1 MPETAAISN
10 EQPQE
15 REMWSRRSVFILA
28 AIGSAVGLGNI
39 WRFPY
44 VAYSNGGGA
53 FIIPYLIALLSAGIP
68 LLFLDYAIGHKF
80 RGSPPL
86 AFKRLH
92 KRTESI
98 GWWQVGICF
107 VISVYYAVIVAWA
120 IRYTFFSATQA
131 WGDDAEAFFTKDFL
145 KQSDATFGFDYV
157 GGVAWPLILVWVGVI
172 GILALG
178 VQKGIGA
185 TARFFV
191 PLLIL
196 LFLAVVV
203 RALFLPGAVDGLN
216 AFFTP
221 DWSALGNTSVWI
233 AAYGQIF
240 FSLSVAFGIM
250 VTYSSYLKRRTN
262 LTGSGLVVGFSNSA
276 FEMLA
281 GIGVFAALGF
291 MAFQQSAQVQDVVE
305 GGIGLAFIAFPT
317 IISEMPG
324 GAVFGFLFFGS
335 LMVAGFTSLISISQV
350 VIAAV
355 EDKLNL
361 GTVRSTLL
369 VGGASA
375 AVSVALF
382 PTTTGLNLLD
392 VVDNFVN
399 SFGIVT
405 VALVSL
411 VVVGVI
417 LRRLPALQVHMNAI
431 SSFKLGRLWQ
441 LSVGVLTPLVLGYMM
456 ISELIKTV
464 RDGYGGLPD
473 TLVVSA
479 GWAVQG
485 AIIVFAIALSLLPW
499 RKYDQRVPEY
509 KDADD
514 TIGAA
519 K

>member
-1 MPETAAISN
+1 
-10 EQPQE
+10 
-15 REMWSRRSVFILA
+15 MWSRRSVFILA

-44 VAYSNGGGA
+44 VAYANGGGA
-53 FIIPYLIALLSAGIP
+53 FIIPYLIALLTAGIP

-86 AFKRLH
+86 AFKRLR
-92 KRTESI
+92 KRTEAI

-107 VISVYYAVIVAWA
+107 VISVYYAVIIAWA
-120 IRYTFFSATQA
+120 LRYTFFSLTRA
-131 WGDDAEAFFTKDFL
+131 WGDDAEGFFVKDFL
-145 KQSDATFGFDYV
+145 KQSDANFGFDYV
-157 GGVAWPLILVWVGVI
+157 GNVAWPLILVWVGVI
-172 GILALG
+172 AILAFG

-185 TARFFV
+185 ISRIFV
-191 PLLIL
+191 PVLIL

-203 RALFLPGAVDGLN
+203 RALFLPGAAAGLD

-221 DWSALGNTSVWI
+221 DWSALTNTSVWI

-250 VTYSSYLKRRTN
+250 VTYSSYLKRKTN

-276 FEMLA
+276 FEILA

-291 MAFQQSAQVQDVVE
+291 MAFQAGEPVSEVVD

-317 IISEMPG
+317 IISQMPG
-324 GAVFGFLFFGS
+324 GALFGFLFFGS
-335 LMVAGFTSLISISQV
+335 LVFAGFTSLISISQV

-355 EDKLNL
+355 EDKLSL

-375 AVSVALF
+375 IVSVALF

-392 VVDNFVN
+392 VVDHFVN

-405 VALVSL
+405 VALVAIVTVSWL
-411 VVVGVI
+411 
-417 LRRLPALQVHMNAI
+417 LRSLPALQLHLNSV

-441 LSVGVLTPLVLGYMM
+441 VCVGLLTPIVLGYMM
-456 ISELIKTV
+456 ISEFVDVI
-464 RDGYGGLPD
+464 RNGYGGLP
-473 TLVVSA
+473 TVLVVSA
-479 GWAVQG
+479 GWAVQV
-485 AIIVFAIALSLLPW
+485 AIIVFAILLSLTPW
-499 RKYDQRVPEY
+499 RHYGDRVPEY
-509 KDADD
+509 TDPVPA
-514 TIGAA
+514 GAV

>member
-1 MPETAAISN
+1 MSEDTLGAPA
-10 EQPQE
+10 PE

-44 VAYSNGGGA
+44 VAYTNGGGA
-53 FIIPYLIALLSAGIP
+53 FLIPYLIALLTAGIP

-80 RGSPPL
+80 RGSAPL

-92 KRTESI
+92 KRAEGI

-107 VISVYYAVIVAWA
+107 VISVYYAVIIAWA
-120 IRYTFFSATQA
+120 LRYAFFSLTKA
-131 WGDDAEAFFTKDFL
+131 WGDDAETFFINDFL
-145 KQSDATFGFDYV
+145 KQSGATFSFDYV

-172 GILALG
+172 GILAFG

-191 PLLIL
+191 PVLIL

-203 RALFLPGAVDGLN
+203 RALFLPGATAGLD
-216 AFFTP
+216 AFFSP
-221 DWSALGNTSVWI
+221 DWSALTNSSVWI

-291 MAFQQSAQVQDVVE
+291 MALEQGKEVSEVAG

-324 GAVFGFLFFGS
+324 GPLFGFMFFGS
-335 LMVAGFTSLISISQV
+335 LVFAGFTSLISITQV
-350 VIAAV
+350 IISAV

-361 GTVRSTLL
+361 GTARSTLL

-375 AVSVALF
+375 IVSVALF

-392 VVDNFVN
+392 VVDHFVN

-405 VALVSL
+405 VALVSVL
-411 VVVGVI
+411 TVGLI
-417 LRRLPALQVHMNAI
+417 LRRLPALQHHLNSV
-431 SSFKLGRLWQ
+431 SSFRLGWLWQ
-441 LSVGVLTPLVLGYMM
+441 VFVGVLTPVVLGYMM
-456 ISELIKTV
+456 ISELIKV
-464 RDGYGGLPD
+464 IQDGYGDLP
-473 TLVVSA
+473 TVLVSSA

-485 AIIVFAIALSLLPW
+485 AIIVFAILLSLTPW
-499 RKYDQRVPEY
+499 RDIERRAPEF
-509 KDADD
+509 DD
-514 TIGAA
+514 PIPTGAV